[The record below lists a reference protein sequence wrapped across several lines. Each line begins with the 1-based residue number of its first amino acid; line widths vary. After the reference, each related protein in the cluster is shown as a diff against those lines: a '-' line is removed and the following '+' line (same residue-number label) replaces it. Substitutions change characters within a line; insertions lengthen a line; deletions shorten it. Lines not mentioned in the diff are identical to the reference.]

1 MFSDMSP
8 KTNKLNITDISR
20 TISKIKWDFKNA
32 FISIFLALP
41 TSFVRQKVDEALNLA
56 LPDLFIW
63 DQFHGF

>member
-1 MFSDMSP
+1 MSP
-8 KTNKLNITDISR
+8 KTNKYRLKITEISR
-20 TISKIKWDFKNA
+20 TISKIKWDFTIA

-56 LPDLFIW
+56 LPDLFIP